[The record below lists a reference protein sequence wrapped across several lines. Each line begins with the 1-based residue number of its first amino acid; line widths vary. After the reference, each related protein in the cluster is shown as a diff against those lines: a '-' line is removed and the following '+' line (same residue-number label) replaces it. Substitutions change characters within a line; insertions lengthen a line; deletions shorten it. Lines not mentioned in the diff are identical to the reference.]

1 MRIVVNAS
9 PAVREVLRDELWKEL
24 QVGLPVGEFCL
35 EAAAESSEK
44 GLWEDIVISV
54 LSSVAAEIVGKIIS
68 SFTKKYKVEIT
79 ILEADGRKIDVSY
92 KGDSC
97 EELEKFLLT
106 YIQ

>member
-9 PAVREVLRDELWKEL
+9 PAAREVLRDELWKEL
-24 QVGLPVGEFCL
+24 EAELPAGEFCL
-35 EAAAESSEK
+35 GAPAEPSEK
-44 GLWEDIVISV
+44 GLWEDIIISV

-79 ILEADGRKIDVSY
+79 ILETDGRKIDVSY

-97 EELEKFLLT
+97 EKLEKILLT